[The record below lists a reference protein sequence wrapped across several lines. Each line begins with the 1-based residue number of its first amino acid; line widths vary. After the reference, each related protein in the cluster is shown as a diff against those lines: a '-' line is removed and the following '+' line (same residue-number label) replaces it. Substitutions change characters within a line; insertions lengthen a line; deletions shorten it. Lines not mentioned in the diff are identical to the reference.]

1 MSGYC
6 LVVDVPF
13 VVYITK
19 TFVGHTLWGV
29 EDVHLCL
36 SCEVSR
42 GKVRYHWCC
51 LSKINTMIDL
61 LSI

>member
-6 LVVDVPF
+6 LVVDAPY

-19 TFVGHTLWGV
+19 TGVGHNLLGV
-29 EDVHLCL
+29 EVVQLCL
-36 SCEVSR
+36 SCGVSR